1 MSNGNSW
8 AQAWKARTYNLNLGN
23 KWYWAP
29 IETILLTAIA
39 VLLGYLLFYLNGWAV
54 ESIFPILFIFP
65 LLIALR
71 YQIIYGLV
79 CNLAVY
85 ASFAGTLTRV
95 DWLPYLIVSCL
106 LVFIAGHF
114 SSVWTMRQRRAEE
127 MLEYTKNKLDYLSR
141 AHYLGTL
148 SHQHL
153 EHGLIT
159 KTITL
164 RQIVAEHRVLAIKE
178 KGTLNERSLSMIL
191 NILSQYCGL
200 ISACI
205 VSVSRRKL
213 TDNILVR
220 IGANFLIDKKD
231 PLLQCVQELDAVRYQ
246 TVADCIAD
254 KSDYLAVAPLINS
267 AGELLGFLIIKDML
281 FDMLNEDNMQTI
293 SVLLAYFANSISSYN
308 KAPELLSAYPECPA
322 EFAIE
327 LYTMIDLYTNLNIVS
342 HIVCIYIKLTEQTD
356 FLCAQ
361 LQRIHRGIDSGWEYV
376 TDTHFIYI
384 NLMPF
389 SGTVAL
395 EGYIRRIRGWL
406 QSEFAVE
413 LNTDACYYR
422 AWKVTNRPPL
432 DIVTDCLHGK

>member
-8 AQAWKARTYNLNLGN
+8 AQAWKVRSSNLNLGK

-29 IETILLTAIA
+29 IETIVLIAIA

-54 ESIFPILFIFP
+54 QSIFPILFIFP

-79 CNLAVY
+79 CNLAIY
-85 ASFAGTLTRV
+85 ASFAGTLNRV
-95 DWLPYLIVSCL
+95 DWLPYLVVSCL
-106 LVFIAGHF
+106 LVFIAGQF
-114 SSVWTMRQRRAEE
+114 SSVWIMRQRRAEA

-141 AHYLGTL
+141 AHYLATL

-153 EHGLIT
+153 EHSLIT

-164 RQIVAEHRVLAIKE
+164 RQIVAELRVCAIKE
-178 KGTLNERSLSMIL
+178 SGRLNTQSLTMIL
-191 NILSQYCGL
+191 NVLSQYCGL

-205 VSVSRRKL
+205 VGVRKGKI
-213 TDNILVR
+213 TDNVLVR
-220 IGANFLIDKKD
+220 IGADFLIDKKD
-231 PLLQCVQELDAVRYQ
+231 ALLQGAQELDAVRYQ
-246 TVADCIAD
+246 TVADCIAAN
-254 KSDYLAVAPLINS
+254 SNYLAVAAIINS
-267 AGELLGFLIIKDML
+267 HGELLGFLIVKDML
-281 FDMLNEDNMQTI
+281 FDMLNDVNMQTI

-308 KAPELLSAYPECPA
+308 KAPELLAAYPECPA
-322 EFAIE
+322 EFAVE
-327 LYTMIDLYTNLNIVS
+327 LYNMIDLYTNLNIVS

-361 LQRIHRGIDSGWEYV
+361 LQSVHRGIDSGWAKF
-376 TDTHFIYI
+376 TDTQFIYI

-406 QSEFAVE
+406 RSEFGVE
-413 LNTDACYYR
+413 LNSAACYYR
-422 AWKVTNRPPL
+422 EWKVTNRLPL
-432 DIVTDCLHGK
+432 DIITDCFNGK